1 MNGVST
7 DALVISGG
15 GQEGCGKDGLSVT
28 GKVPTFRAL
37 KLIGIKKLPGA
48 LGRRGGALESGGL
61 EWHVTMRLLR
71 SKDLCFS
78 SLAYCSQVFCSS
90 LWLSVKGGVCQT
102 RAIFGNVVIFIVAR
116 DLLASHRGHLSHS
129 DWGLVGRCWGV
140 C

>member
-28 GKVPTFRAL
+28 GKVP
-37 KLIGIKKLPGA
+37 GA
-48 LGRRGGALESGGL
+48 LGRRGGALESGGF